1 MSMCDRCVDRNLNI
15 FERFI
20 DFFDV
25 SGGQGAE
32 QFSNLIIFFFKKTL
46 SYL

>member
-1 MSMCDRCVDRNLNI
+1 MTMCVRFVGSNLNI

-20 DFFDV
+20 GFFDV

-32 QFSNLIIFFFKKTL
+32 QR
-46 SYL
+46 SYGESVTQS